1 MFFNDLNKPLLILCN
16 SDPYTTAF
24 FCELPRTHFFG
35 LFDRQFDVQGHVTWH
50 ELSNWMSKT
59 SLLID
64 YHLRLNILEVNCQLR
79 SNVSKGIDVDPPFGS
94 NVSSK
99 AEIKHLFFWSMV
111 LGLMFQSNAMRSIVF
126 AIIGDIVKNVHIFI
140 KHANHYFTIQTDWIP
155 CWKTF
160 NLSTLV

>member
-16 SDPYTTAF
+16 SDPYSTAF
-24 FCELPRTHFFG
+24 FCKLQRRHFFG
-35 LFDRQFDVQGHVTWH
+35 SWGFSIDSLMSKVTWGQ
-50 ELSNWMSKT
+50 T
-59 SLLID
+59 SLKLNVTNRLAYWISLGIKHPWGQLSIEVK
-64 YHLRLNILEVNCQLR
+64 HLQGLH
-79 SNVSKGIDVDPPFGS
+79 FGS

-126 AIIGDIVKNVHIFI
+126 AIIGDIVKKLHIFI